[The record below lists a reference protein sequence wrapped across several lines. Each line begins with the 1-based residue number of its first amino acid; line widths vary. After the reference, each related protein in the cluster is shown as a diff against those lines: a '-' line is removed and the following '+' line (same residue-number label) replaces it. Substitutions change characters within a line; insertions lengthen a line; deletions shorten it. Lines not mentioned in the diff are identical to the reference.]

1 MRRYA
6 WLALGVAG
14 TVFLAG
20 CGLKGPL
27 YLPHEKP
34 KASAQKASPKA
45 DAKHDK
51 VSD

>member
-6 WLALGVAG
+6 WLALSMAAAA
-14 TVFLAG
+14 FLAG

-34 KASAQKASPKA
+34 KASAQKAPTKA
-45 DAKHDK
+45 DARHDK